1 MIARKFRRKPPIGIG
16 DAAPTPRDIRALE
29 MINAANR
36 IVLHAADE
44 AELMCEVCRACIEV
58 GGYKLAWVGY
68 AQDDAEQTVAP
79 VAFGGTPLDYVLKA
93 EISWGD
99 CPHGHGTTGTAIR
112 ERRTMVNREFAV
124 TAGME
129 PWRVNA
135 EKAGLRSSVA
145 IPLQLDDEVFAAL
158 TIYSEQTDAFDRR
171 EVKLLEEFAADLA
184 FGARAIRT
192 SIAKEEALKEIA
204 LQVRTI
210 AAIKD
215 AAPLGLLLIGADDRI
230 ISHNRLYLDFWG
242 ISEKAVANRTMGDLA
257 GLLASKTLD
266 PDAYLARAADIRSDR
281 ETATTHD
288 VITLKDGRVL
298 ERYTAPVR
306 LKDGAFVGRVAFVRD
321 ITLQRRIELNLR
333 RVNRILLGLGGLL
346 LLLCLLL
353 VLRPYLSRANLF
365 SSNGEFPL
373 KPTDS
378 LKAPYSA
385 IALIES
391 RGSVPMEDHGVKF
404 AAQTRGTGFMV
415 SPCYALSAYHVV
427 LGVGPK
433 APDAQT
439 PKQVWIS
446 LGARA
451 STFLYD
457 RVAGQVVR
465 WSDFTSDWHNDWALI
480 KVDGCPGKDRRIGWL
495 PLAEGAF
502 NPYQGPAAIAGY
514 DSAYGMMVGQS
525 DCSLGRMAAPMTI
538 RHYCGSRPG
547 LSGAPIF
554 VRWPDLRV
562 VGIAVREQNATREL
576 LPVNDPDR
584 ANLATYVPGIL
595 ASSDINQ
602 LITADLAADHGP
614 DPGAPTRTAVR

>member
-1 MIARKFRRKPPIGIG
+1 
-16 DAAPTPRDIRALE
+16 

-36 IVLHAADE
+36 ILLHADDE
-44 AELMCEVCRACIEV
+44 AGLMSDVCRVCIEI

-68 AQDDAEQTVAP
+68 AQDDDDQSVQP
-79 VAFGGTPLDYVLKA
+79 VAIAGAPLDYVLKA
-93 EISWGD
+93 KISWGD
-99 CPHGHGTTGTAIR
+99 RPHGHGTTGTAIR
-112 ERRTMVNREFAV
+112 ERRTIVNRDIAV

-135 EKAGLRSSVA
+135 EKAGLRSSIA
-145 IPLQLDDEVFAAL
+145 IPLQLDDNTLAAL
-158 TIYSEQTDAFDRR
+158 TVYAEQTDAFDRR

-184 FGARAIRT
+184 FGARAIRA
-192 SIAKEEALKEIA
+192 SIAKDEALKEVA
-204 LQVRTI
+204 RQATTI
-210 AAIKD
+210 SAIQN
-215 AAPLGLLLIGADDRI
+215 AAPLGMLLIGPDDRI
-230 ISHNRLYLDFWG
+230 VSHNRLYLDIWG
-242 ISEKAVANRTMGDLA
+242 IPDRAVTGRTAGDLV
-257 GLLASKTLD
+257 GLLAAKALD
-266 PDAYLARAADIRSDR
+266 PDAYIARAADIRSNR

-288 VITLKDGRVL
+288 VITLRDGRVL
-298 ERYTAPVR
+298 ERYSAPVR
-306 LKDGAFVGRVAFVRD
+306 LEGGAFAGRVAFVRD
-321 ITLQRRIELNLR
+321 ITLQRKTELSLR
-333 RVNRILLGLGGLL
+333 RVNRILIGLGGLL

-378 LKAPYSA
+378 LKPPYSA
-385 IALIES
+385 IAMVES

-404 AAQTRGTGFMV
+404 MAQTRGTGFMV
-415 SPCYALSAYHVV
+415 SPCYALTAYHVV

-439 PKQVWIS
+439 PKQVWMS

-457 RVAGQVVR
+457 RVPGEVVR
-465 WSDFTSDWHNDWALI
+465 WSDFTGDWHNDWALI
-480 KVDGCPGKDRRIGWL
+480 KVDGCPGKDRRVGWL
-495 PLAEGAF
+495 PLAQVGF
-502 NPYQGPAAIAGY
+502 NPYQGSAAVAGY
-514 DSAYGMMVGQS
+514 DSAYAMMVGQT
-525 DCSLGRMAAPMTI
+525 DCDLGRMAASNSI

-576 LPVNDPDR
+576 LPVNDPDH
-584 ANLATYVPGIL
+584 ANLATYVPQIL
-595 ASSDINQ
+595 ASSDIGQ
-602 LITADLAADHGP
+602 LIAADLAMDHGP
-614 DPGAPTRTAVR
+614 DPGAPAQTARR